1 MRIYEFCRCTHYR
14 HGLIIYSMFIIWFP
28 MVPIEI
34 ARGFLWISHESKSG
48 HKDQHLDLSNSKG
61 IIVNMPPPQ
70 RAELNGRVA
79 AVHYLLRGL
88 R

>member
-1 MRIYEFCRCTHYR
+1 MD
-14 HGLIIYSMFIIWFP
+14 LP
-28 MVPIEI
+28 
-34 ARGFLWISHESKSG
+34 KSG
-48 HKDQHLDLSNSKG
+48 HKDEHLDLSNSKG